1 MNNQMMKDSSQSE
14 SIEPR
19 SIEVSTTTN
28 TGSNAF
34 AGKKPQRLS
43 LESDAGQG
51 KTEIAPEIWKEETVD
66 DSKIIQAFDEAW
78 IDDGFIADSLFD
90 IASNAERFNKEWD
103 TIPDYATRLAAIK
116 QISQIKGHFDQKA
129 RKAKKNTDLVY
140 VLVRDA

>member
-28 TGSNAF
+28 TRSDAF
-34 AGKKPQRLS
+34 
-43 LESDAGQG
+43 AGQG
-51 KTEIAPEIWKEETVD
+51 KAEIAPEIWKEETVD

>member
-1 MNNQMMKDSSQSE
+1 MS
-14 SIEPR
+14 P
-19 SIEVSTTTN
+19 TTN
-28 TGSNAF
+28 T
-34 AGKKPQRLS
+34 R
-43 LESDAGQG
+43 SDVSTGQS

>member
-19 SIEVSTTTN
+19 SIEVSSTTN
-28 TGSNAF
+28 T
-34 AGKKPQRLS
+34 R
-43 LESDAGQG
+43 SDVSTGQG

>member
-28 TGSNAF
+28 TRSDAF
-34 AGKKPQRLS
+34 
-43 LESDAGQG
+43 AGQG

>member
-19 SIEVSTTTN
+19 SIGVSTTTN
-28 TGSNAF
+28 TRSDAF
-34 AGKKPQRLS
+34 
-43 LESDAGQG
+43 AGQG
-51 KTEIAPEIWKEETVD
+51 KAEIAPEIWKEETVD

-78 IDDGFIADSLFD
+78 IDEGFIADSLFD